1 MPELYS
7 YNKDEIKN
15 SLTIEQIESLVN
27 EMGGQSIR
35 EGSLLKCRTICHNG
49 NSKKL
54 YYYDNTKLFRCYTDC
69 GETFDIYELVRKV
82 KSREEP
88 HLEKEDSQWQLPE
101 AIDYV
106 AQYFGFSPNQ
116 NVYDS
121 NYQSQEDWKI
131 LNNYDRVKDIN
142 INTQIVKLKQ
152 YKDDI
157 LKNLPQPII
166 MPWIKEGITE
176 EVMINAGIRYNP
188 INTSIVIPHRDIDNR
203 LIGIRERTLIKEN
216 EIFGKYRPAK
226 INGVLYNHPLSFNL
240 YNINNSKDN
249 IKAAGKAFVFE
260 GEKSPLLY
268 ASYFGKDND
277 ISVAVCG
284 SAFIQYQAWILI
296 NLGVKEIIICLDK
309 QFQKKGDDEFIKLT
323 RNLTNIYHKY
333 GNLVKISFIFDKW
346 DYLDYKDSP
355 IDKGPDVFMEL
366 FKRRINL
373 YQGSKKE

>member
-27 EMGGQSIR
+27 EMGGESIR

-157 LKNLPQPII
+157 LR
-166 MPWIKEGITE
+166 
-176 EVMINAGIRYNP
+176 NA
-188 INTSIVIPHRDIDNR
+188 
-203 LIGIRERTLIKEN
+203 
-216 EIFGKYRPAK
+216 
-226 INGVLYNHPLSFNL
+226 
-240 YNINNSKDN
+240 KDVVD
-249 IKAAGKAFVFE
+249 G
-260 GEKSPLLY
+260 
-268 ASYFGKDND
+268 
-277 ISVAVCG
+277 
-284 SAFIQYQAWILI
+284 Q
-296 NLGVKEIIICLDK
+296 
-309 QFQKKGDDEFIKLT
+309 IKLP
-323 RNLTNIYHKY
+323 K
-333 GNLVKISFIFDKW
+333 V
-346 DYLDYKDSP
+346 
-355 IDKGPDVFMEL
+355 V
-366 FKRRINL
+366 
-373 YQGSKKE
+373 

>member
-27 EMGGQSIR
+27 EMGGESIR

-116 NVYDS
+116 NIYDS

-166 MPWIKEGITE
+166 MSWIKEGITE

-188 INTSIVIPHRDIDNR
+188 VNTSIVIPHRDIDNR

-216 EIFGKYRPAK
+216 EIFGKYKPAK
-226 INGVLYNHPLSFNL
+226 INGILYNHPLSFNL

-373 YQGSKKE
+373 Y